1 MVNVRWSTHFREGDN
16 RKERIV
22 KTLAIF
28 TAALAISLAYA
39 GTASAQTSSMTQT
52 ISTDAF
58 GNQRTV
64 TKRHNA
70 DGSNSISQSMT
81 DALGNR
87 KSVTR
92 HHNADG
98 SDSISQSMTDAFG
111 NRKSV
116 TKRHNA
122 DGSDSITFTKTN
134 RTQ

>member
-1 MVNVRWSTHFREGDN
+1 M
-16 RKERIV
+16 

-70 DGSNSISQSMT
+70 DGS
-81 DALGNR
+81 
-87 KSVTR
+87 
-92 HHNADG
+92 
-98 SDSISQSMTDAFG
+98 DSISQSVTDAFG

>member
-1 MVNVRWSTHFREGDN
+1 MTLVTRYNNVNVRWFTHFRREGDN

-39 GTASAQTSSMTQT
+39 GTASAQTSSITQT
-52 ISTDAF
+52 ISTDAL

-64 TKRHNA
+64 T
-70 DGSNSISQSMT
+70 
-81 DALGNR
+81 NR
-87 KSVTR
+87 Y
-92 HHNADG
+92 NADG
-98 SDSISQSMTDAFG
+98 SDSISQSVTDAFG